1 MKDINELA
9 KKLADLYGIE
19 YVNAPVGHVVVGSDG
34 IERPMETYNF
44 MEIFGLGQRLVA
56 GWDIDM
62 ASLPCVLSCNEF
74 FENPAR
80 TIAPSRYFVAGEKS
94 RQDATRNG
102 LYAIAA

>member
-44 MEIFGLGQRLVA
+44 MEIFGLGQRLAA
-56 GWDIDM
+56 G
-62 ASLPCVLSCNEF
+62 
-74 FENPAR
+74 
-80 TIAPSRYFVAGEKS
+80 
-94 RQDATRNG
+94 
-102 LYAIAA
+102 